1 MGRKTK
7 TRTKKKGGDARMEDE
22 KMSAKVDAMDEERM
36 RVGGVGGDID
46 DMELENAAD
55 SGTKIGIVEKEDGE
69 GNMVIDIDIN
79 VDVNDDDDTVDDH
92 DGDGEMDVGRD
103 AGSDAPPPLP
113 IPFIRTF

>member
-46 DMELENAAD
+46 D
-55 SGTKIGIVEKEDGE
+55 
-69 GNMVIDIDIN
+69 
-79 VDVNDDDDTVDDH
+79 
-92 DGDGEMDVGRD
+92 
-103 AGSDAPPPLP
+103 
-113 IPFIRTF
+113 IPGPRLALSRRRTERETWSLTLISTSM